1 MTKHFIAIS
10 QHSRMLG
17 GGEHSFIE
25 VLSLVRERWKTLAVI
40 PAAGELARRLACH
53 ELEIKIVPMP
63 AVRPWNALDAFV
75 ALRAIRSVCRQT
87 DAQLIYANGTRAAVY
102 GGLVARCLK
111 LPLVWHCR
119 VAERAP
125 IADRLLTGLCT
136 KIVVNSHATARR
148 FAGNVRQKVSV
159 IYNGFDLAQL
169 RRKPSA
175 GPAVIQD
182 SWKTI
187 LTVGRVSRLKRH
199 DLILAAFEAIAGADP
214 DLHLVC
220 VGDRDRHEENWWQ
233 ALQEKTGRSAYSD
246 RIHWIGK
253 VDDVRPWYR
262 AAAVMVLASDHESF
276 GRVLVEAMSVGLP
289 VVATRVGGIP
299 EIIRHGQ
306 DGLLVPAG
314 EAGPIA
320 RSLQTILSDSDLRQ
334 RLVESGRMRSERFD
348 RRLLAE
354 KIIQLF
360 DSAAAHD

>member
-25 VLSLVRERWKTLAVI
+25 VLSLVRESWKPLAII
-40 PAAGELARRLACH
+40 PAEGELARRLACH
-53 ELEIKIVPMP
+53 GLEIKIVPMP
-63 AVRPWNALDAFV
+63 AVRPWNASDAFA

-119 VAERAP
+119 VAERDP

-136 KIVVNSHATARR
+136 KIIVNSHATAGR
-148 FAGNVRQKVSV
+148 FSGKVRQKVAV
-159 IYNGFDLAQL
+159 IYNGFDLERL
-169 RRKPSA
+169 RRQPPA
-175 GPAVIQD
+175 GTAAIGEG
-182 SWKTI
+182 WKVI

-199 DLILAAFEAIAGADP
+199 DLVLAAFDEIAGTDP
-214 DLHLVC
+214 NLHLVC
-220 VGDRDRHEENWWQ
+220 VGDRDRHEEDWWLG
-233 ALQEKTGRSAYSD
+233 LQKKTGRSDFAD

-262 AAAVMVLASDHESF
+262 AASVMVLASDHESF

-320 RSLQTILSDSDLRQ
+320 RSLQTILSDSELRQ

-348 RRLLAE
+348 RSLITE
-354 KIIQLF
+354 KTIQLF